1 MFGLFSERSKKGFL
15 KLYYMNNFL
24 FVASENDAIKNCKVG
39 GVGDV
44 IRDVPR
50 QISQRG
56 DRVHVITPSYSRL
69 HQDGTLISKLHVQ
82 LREVTYVTFLYEVP
96 AKEEDDNITHYVI
109 HHPEIEAGNLGGI
122 YQHDEYE
129 PFYTDVI
136 KYTIFCTA
144 VAEAI
149 KQNLFGELDI
159 VHLHDWHSSLL
170 LVLKKYHPSYA
181 VLKKS
186 RFVYCIHNLAL
197 QGIRP
202 FEDSYSSLRNW
213 FPKMVYKKE
222 DLQDPR
228 YPNCYNLMAIGIRF
242 ADAVHTVSPSYKQD
256 VLLPSEGPEFIGGE
270 GLENDLRQAD
280 RDGRFH
286 GILNGSNYHDL
297 RETKKNR
304 LFPNIAT
311 SIFKQLQK
319 ESNRQRAEFLAHTG
333 EKVVPYLKKR
343 PKFICASVA
352 RLTEQKF
359 YFFKRSPEALMQIL
373 DKLEQ
378 VGGIYLLLGTGA
390 PDYEELLRGISYKKR
405 NFIFINTQSEDVVNS
420 IYRDSDLY
428 FMPSLFEPC
437 GISQMLA
444 MRHGQPC
451 LVHHTG
457 GLKDTVQHVHTGFT
471 FDGKDYDE
479 KVYNM
484 VEGFKEALYLF
495 EHEKTTWKQIQL
507 NAKKMRFTWKKSV
520 DEYYKLLYAFGGVEC
535 KIA

>member
-1 MFGLFSERSKKGFL
+1 
-15 KLYYMNNFL
+15 MNNFL
-24 FVASENDAIKNCKVG
+24 FVASENDAISNCKVG

-50 QISQRG
+50 QISMRG
-56 DRVHVITPSYSRL
+56 DRVHVVTPSYSRL
-69 HQDGTLISKLHVQ
+69 HQGGTFVSKLNVQ
-82 LREVTYVTFLYEVP
+82 LREVTYVAYLYEVP
-96 AKEEDDNITHYVI
+96 AKEEDENITHYVI
-109 HHPEIEAGNLGGI
+109 HHPEIETGNLGGI
-122 YQHDEYE
+122 YHHDPYE
-129 PFYTDVI
+129 PFYSDVI

-149 KQNLFGELDI
+149 RQKKFGKLDI
-159 VHLHDWHSSLL
+159 VHLHDWHSSTLL
-170 LVLKKYHPSYA
+170 FLKKYHPDYS
-181 VLKKS
+181 VLRKL

-202 FEDSYSSLRNW
+202 FENSYSSLRNF
-213 FPKMVYKKE
+213 FPTLDFSYD
-222 DLQDPR
+222 DLRDPR
-228 YPNCYNLMAIGIRF
+228 YPDCYNLMAIGIRF

-280 RDGRFH
+280 KDGRFH

-297 RETKKNR
+297 KETKKNR

-311 SIFKQLQK
+311 TIFKQLQK
-319 ESNRQRAEFLAHTG
+319 ENHRQNAEFLAHTG
-333 EKVVPYLKKR
+333 EKVVPFLKKR

-359 YFFKRSPEALMQIL
+359 YFFKRSPEALLQIL
-373 DKLEQ
+373 DQLEE
-378 VGGIYLLLGTGA
+378 VGGIYVLLGTGA
-390 PDYEELLRGISYKKR
+390 PDYEELLRGISYKRK
-405 NFIFINTQSEDVVNS
+405 NFIFINTQSEEVVNS

-471 FDGKDYDE
+471 FKGKDYDE

-495 EHEKTTWKQIQL
+495 ENEKSTWKQIQL
-507 NAKKMRFTWKKSV
+507 NARKMRFTWKKSV
-520 DEYYKLLYAFGGVEC
+520 DEYYKLLYTGNAMEVG
-535 KIA
+535 IA